1 MLVLLTLL
9 LVGTTLFT
17 FATEN
22 NSISKELSSSIILAN
37 GLSDKEDVLDFYV
50 QDIVQRSAKDI
61 TSKQEF
67 MENARLLFSVYA
79 GSYNEF
85 EREFN
90 QIHDQATLEN
100 VEFIDSLITFSF
112 EIGVRHSIKEN
123 GLDKLIIEEPYSRT
137 FSAST

>member
-1 MLVLLTLL
+1 
-9 LVGTTLFT
+9 
-17 FATEN
+17 
-22 NSISKELSSSIILAN
+22 
-37 GLSDKEDVLDFYV
+37 
-50 QDIVQRSAKDI
+50 
-61 TSKQEF
+61 
-67 MENARLLFSVYA
+67 MENERLLFSVYA